1 MKDHRGWVIGLL
13 LAVVLVA
20 CQTAAPADTEAPRI
34 VSTTPADSATGVTKT
49 AKITVQ
55 FSEPMDVVST
65 QAAYLSDSEGIK
77 PDQVTFTWEDT
88 GKRLIITPRSP
99 LAYSPN
105 DEYKTYAFTISTAAT
120 DKAGNPLAAA
130 KSVSFSTLRTLNI
143 ELEGEAAL
151 DGSVSIGGNVMADG
165 NEVLAGYLQDDFMRG
180 FFSFPLKDL
189 PADTESII
197 WAIMEIYSL
206 KYDDYLGSD
215 ECDIELIDYGDSL
228 GGSDYGLPGME
239 KITVQPKHTGWTTYV
254 LTDWVQQRFAAGAEH
269 FQVRFDFLGDTGA
282 GTDVG
287 YTFQSAN
294 ASSNRPVLKIA
305 YYGP

>member
-1 MKDHRGWVIGLL
+1 MKDHRGWIIGLL
-13 LAVVLVA
+13 LAVVLAA
-20 CQTAAPADTEAPRI
+20 CQTAAPADAEAPRI
-34 VSTTPADSATGVTKT
+34 VSITPGDGATGVTKT

-88 GKRLIITPRSP
+88 GKRLIITPKLP
-99 LAYSPN
+99 LAYSSN
-105 DEYKTYAFTISTAAT
+105 DEYKTYAFTISTAST

-130 KSVSFSTLRTLNI
+130 KSVSFSTMRTLNI

-189 PADTESII
+189 PADAESIVR
-197 WAIMEIYSL
+197 AQMEIYSL
-206 KYDDYLGSD
+206 RYDGDTIDS
-215 ECDIELIDYGDSL
+215 CNIELLDYGGSL
-228 GGSDYGLPGME
+228 DGSDYGLSGME
-239 KITVQPKHTGWTTYV
+239 KITIQPKYTGWTAYA

-269 FQVRFDFLGDTGA
+269 FQVRFDYLGDTGA
-282 GTDVG
+282 AEDAG